1 MALSSL
7 KDKNLQKILLEIGY
21 DSLYPIQEQALS
33 NGLLKGKN
41 LFITSPTASGKTLIA
56 IMAALKKIEKK
67 EKVIYMTPLRSLATE
82 KYHDFLE
89 LNSINF
95 VNNKNLTTTVTKNTT
110 NFEKNSLLKK
120 KKGDKK
126 KNFIVKLAMGNYDSP
141 GNDLL
146 NADIVILTNE
156 KLDALIRNDSELLS
170 NVGLFVIDEVH
181 LIGDKDR
188 GPTLEMMLTKIKKFY
203 QQVQIL
209 ALSAT
214 VSNSKDLA
222 EWLDCKLIES
232 NWRPTELLEGVY
244 DNGRVRMNNNTS
256 IKIKTHYN
264 FYSSIPAVVAV
275 AIDSLESGGQAIIF
289 AETRKRAVSLATKSV
304 EGVFRLLD
312 KDQKQRA
319 QKLSLQISKI
329 SDDTD
334 ITKNLINL
342 VSKGVGFHHAGLNQ
356 SIREIIEDSFKQGII
371 KLLVA
376 TPTLASGVNLP
387 ARRVVLSSIL
397 RYDYDIGTNVP
408 ISILEYKQFCGRA
421 GRPKYDTF
429 GEAIIIPESGMNS
442 EELYDH
448 YILGTPEP
456 VNSKLFNEKALR
468 FHILSIISTIPGM
481 KKSELYDLFL
491 NTLFAQDYRKST
503 IIFKIDVALESLEK
517 WDLIKS
523 KNERYISTDFGK
535 KTSILYID
543 PLTAIEFKNTLDSL
557 NEINTNESLKTITQR
572 TQNENSNNNLIIK
585 FLHLISECSDFYPKL
600 SLRRKDMDYFYNFV
614 NKHLDDNLL
623 FDLTE
628 YNCSRSFLALYEW
641 INESSERNLSDRLG
655 VEPGDMH
662 RIVESSDWL
671 LYALYEFA
679 KLLNRNDVLEPL
691 FNLRIRTKYGIK
703 QELLPLIKLE
713 GVGRIRARALYN
725 AGFIDIQMLKSTPE
739 STLSNISKIGPSIAK
754 KIKRQITTRSSR

>member
-1 MALSSL
+1 MTLSSL
-7 KDKNLQKILLEIGY
+7 KDENLQKILSEIGY
-21 DSLYPIQEQALS
+21 DSLYPIQEQAIS
-33 NGLLKGKN
+33 NGLLRGEN
-41 LFITSPTASGKTLIA
+41 LLITSPTASGKTLIA
-56 IMAALKKIEKK
+56 IMAAFKKMEKQ

-89 LNSINF
+89 FNSINF
-95 VNNKNLTTTVTKNTT
+95 ITNNKNLATVTKNID
-110 NFEKNSLLKK
+110 FEKKNSLAKK

-126 KNFIVKLAMGNYDSP
+126 KSFIVKLAMGNYDSA

-181 LIGDKDR
+181 LMGDKDR
-188 GPTLEMMLTKIKKFY
+188 GPTLEMMITKIKRFY
-203 QQVQIL
+203 QEAQIL

-214 VSNSKDLA
+214 VSNSKDIA
-222 EWLDCKLIES
+222 EWLDCKLIEN

-244 DNGRVRMNNNTS
+244 DNGIVRMNNNTS
-256 IKIKTHYN
+256 IKIKTYYN
-264 FYSSIPAVVAV
+264 FQSIPVSV

-289 AETRKRAVSLATKSV
+289 AETRKRAASLAAKSV
-304 EGVFRLLD
+304 PGVFRLLD
-312 KDQKQRA
+312 KDQKEKA
-319 QKLSLQISKI
+319 KKSALQLSKI

-334 ITKNLINL
+334 ITKNLIQL
-342 VSKGVGFHHAGLNQ
+342 VSQGVGFHHAGLSQ
-356 SIREIIEDSFKQGII
+356 PIREIIEDSFKQGVI

-376 TPTLASGVNLP
+376 TPTLAAGVNLP

-397 RYDYDIGTNVP
+397 RYDYDIGTNIP
-408 ISILEYKQFCGRA
+408 ISILDYKQFCGRA

-468 FHILSIISTIPGM
+468 FHILSTISTIPGM

-491 NTLFAQDYRKST
+491 NTLFAQNYRKST
-503 IIFKIDVALESLEK
+503 IVFKIDIALESLEK
-517 WDLIKS
+517 WNLIKS
-523 KNERYISTDFGK
+523 KNERYIATDFGN
-535 KTSILYID
+535 KTSVLYID
-543 PLTAIEFKNTLDSL
+543 PQTAIEFKNELDTL
-557 NEINTNESLKTITQR
+557 NEINTNESLKAITQP
-572 TQNENSNNNLIIK
+572 TQNEYNNLIIK

-600 SLRRKDMDYFYNFV
+600 SLRKKDMDYFYNFV
-614 NKHLDDNLL
+614 NKYMDEDLL

-655 VEPGDMH
+655 IEPGDMH
-662 RIVESSDWL
+662 RIAESADWL
-671 LYALYEFA
+671 LYTLYEFA
-679 KLLNRNDVLEPL
+679 KLFNKNDIFETLSD
-691 FNLRIRTKYGIK
+691 LRIRTKYGVK

-725 AGFIDIQMLKSTPE
+725 AGFVDIKILKSTAE
-739 STLSNISKIGPSIAK
+739 STISSISKIGPSIAK
-754 KIKRQITTRSSR
+754 KIKKQLT

>member
-1 MALSSL
+1 MTLSSL
-7 KDKNLQKILLEIGY
+7 KDENLQKILSKFGY
-21 DSLYPIQEQALS
+21 DSLYPIQEQAIS
-33 NGLLKGKN
+33 SGLLTGEN
-41 LFITSPTASGKTLIA
+41 LLITSPTASGKTLIA

-89 LNSINF
+89 FNSSNLIN
-95 VNNKNLTTTVTKNTT
+95 NNKDIATVTKNID
-110 NFEKNSLLKK
+110 FEKKSLTKNKKGYKK
-120 KKGDKK
+120 KS
-126 KNFIVKLAMGNYDSP
+126 FIVKLAMGNYDSA

-181 LIGDKDR
+181 LMGDKDR
-188 GPTLEMMLTKIKKFY
+188 GPTLEMMITKIKRFY
-203 QQVQIL
+203 QEAQIL

-214 VSNSKDLA
+214 VSNSKDIA

-244 DNGRVRMNNNTS
+244 DNGIVRMNNNTR
-256 IKIKTHYN
+256 IKIKTYYN
-264 FYSSIPAVVAV
+264 FQSLPVSV

-289 AETRKRAVSLATKSV
+289 AETRKRAASLAAKSV

-312 KDQKQRA
+312 KDQKEKA
-319 QKLSLQISKI
+319 KKSSLQMSKI

-334 ITKNLINL
+334 ITKNLIQL
-342 VSKGVGFHHAGLNQ
+342 VSQGVGFHHAGLSQ
-356 SIREIIEDSFKQGII
+356 PIREIIEDSFKQGVI

-376 TPTLASGVNLP
+376 TPTLAAGVNLP

-397 RYDYDIGTNVP
+397 RYDYDIGTNIP
-408 ISILEYKQFCGRA
+408 ISILDYKQFCGRA

-468 FHILSIISTIPGM
+468 FHILSTISTIPGM

-491 NTLFAQDYRKST
+491 NTLFAQNYRKST
-503 IIFKIDVALESLEK
+503 IVVKIDVALESLEK
-517 WDLIKS
+517 WELVKS
-523 KNERYISTDFGK
+523 KNERYIATDFGK
-535 KTSILYID
+535 KTSVLYID
-543 PLTAIEFKNTLDSL
+543 PLTAIEFKNELDTL
-557 NEINTNESLKTITQR
+557 NEINTNESLKALNQH
-572 TQNENSNNNLIIK
+572 TQNEYNNLIIK
-585 FLHLISECSDFYPKL
+585 FLHIISECSDFYPKL
-600 SLRRKDMDYFYNFV
+600 SLRKKDMEYFYNFV
-614 NKHLDDNLL
+614 NKYMDENLL

-628 YNCSRSFLALYEW
+628 YNCSRSLLALYEW
-641 INESSERNLSDRLG
+641 INEGSERNLSDRLG
-655 VEPGDMH
+655 IEPGDMH
-662 RIVESSDWL
+662 RIAESADWL
-671 LYALYEFA
+671 LYTLYEFA
-679 KLLNRNDVLEPL
+679 KLFNRNEILGTLAD
-691 FNLRIRTKYGIK
+691 LRIRTKYGVK

-725 AGFIDIQMLKSTPE
+725 AGFVDIKILKSTAE
-739 STLSNISKIGPSIAK
+739 STISSISKIGPSIAK
-754 KIKRQITTRSSR
+754 KIKKQLT

>member
-1 MALSSL
+1 MTPSLL
-7 KDKNLQKILLEIGY
+7 KDKNLQKILLDIGY
-21 DSLYPIQEQALS
+21 NSFYPIQEQAIS

-41 LFITSPTASGKTLIA
+41 LLITSPTASGKTLIA
-56 IMAALKKIEKK
+56 IMAALKKIEYNQ
-67 EKVIYMTPLRSLATE
+67 KVIYMTPLRSLATE

-89 LNSINF
+89 LNSNLIN
-95 VNNKNLTTTVTKNTT
+95 NIESNLTADPENTNLGKNPSSKKRKTPKR
-110 NFEKNSLLKK
+110 KN
-120 KKGDKK
+120 
-126 KNFIVKLAMGNYDSP
+126 ITVKLAMGSYDSP
-141 GNDLL
+141 GKDLL

-156 KLDALIRNDSELLS
+156 KLDALIRNDSELLN

-188 GPTLEMMLTKIKKFY
+188 GPTLEMMLTKIKMFY
-203 QQVQIL
+203 QEAQIL

-214 VSNSKDLA
+214 VSNSHEIAD
-222 EWLDCKLIES
+222 WLGCKLITS
-232 NWRPTELLEGVY
+232 NWRPTELHEGVY
-244 DNGRVRMNNNTS
+244 DSGKVRMNNNSS
-256 IKIKTHYN
+256 IKISNFYN
-264 FYSSIPAVVAV
+264 FNSIPVAI
-275 AIDSLESGGQAIIF
+275 AIDSLQNGGQSIIF
-289 AETRKRAVSLATKSV
+289 SETRKRAVSLATKSIDS
-304 EGVFRLLD
+304 VFNLLD
-312 KDQKQRA
+312 KDQKEKA
-319 QKLSLQISKI
+319 QKLSSRISKI

-334 ITKNLINL
+334 ITNNLISI
-342 VSKGVGFHHAGLNQ
+342 VSKGVGFHHAGLKQ
-356 SIREIIEDSFKQGII
+356 SIREIVEDSFKQGII

-376 TPTLASGVNLP
+376 TPTLAAGVNLP

-397 RYDYDIGTNVP
+397 RYDYDMGTNLP

-448 YILGTPEP
+448 YVLGTPEP

-468 FHILSIISTIPGM
+468 FHVLSTISTIPGM

-503 IIFKIDVALESLEK
+503 VIFKIDVALESLE
-517 WDLIKS
+517 DCELVRS

-535 KTSILYID
+535 KTSVLYID
-543 PLTAIEFKNTLDSL
+543 PLTAVEFKNAL
-557 NEINTNESLKTITQR
+557 NTINKINTNESGNTIS
-572 TQNENSNNNLIIK
+572 QNIEDGYSNNNLILK

-600 SLRRKDMDYFYNFV
+600 SLRKKDMDYFHNFV
-614 NKHLDDNLL
+614 NKNLDNNLL
-623 FDLTE
+623 FDLNE

-641 INESSERNLSDRLG
+641 INESSERNLNDRLG

-671 LYALYEFA
+671 LYTLYEFA
-679 KLLNRNDVLEPL
+679 KLFKRNDILEIL

-703 QELLPLIKLE
+703 QELLPLIKLKDI
-713 GVGRIRARALYN
+713 GRIRARSLYN
-725 AGFIDIQMLKSTPE
+725 AGFSDIKLLKSAPE
-739 STLSNISKIGPSIAK
+739 SALSNISKIGPSIAK
-754 KIKRQITTRSSR
+754 KIKRQLTGPSN

>member
-1 MALSSL
+1 MTLSLL
-7 KDKNLQKILLEIGY
+7 KDKHLQNILSEIGY
-21 DSLYPIQEQALS
+21 DSLYPIQEKAIS

-41 LFITSPTASGKTLIA
+41 LLITSPTASGKTLIA

-89 LNSINF
+89 LNSS
-95 VNNKNLTTTVTKNTT
+95 T
-110 NFEKNSLLKK
+110 NFINSKNATTITKDINIKNSSSKK
-120 KKGDKK
+120 EKESKKR
-126 KNFIVKLAMGNYDSP
+126 NFIVKLAMGNYDSS
-141 GNDLL
+141 GNDLI

-170 NVGLFVIDEVH
+170 NVGLFVVDEIH

-188 GPTLEMMLTKIKKFY
+188 GPTLEMMLTKIKRFY
-203 QQVQIL
+203 KEAQIL

-214 VSNSKDLA
+214 VSNSKDIA
-222 EWLDCKLIES
+222 DWLDCKLIEN
-232 NWRPTELLEGVY
+232 NWRPTELIEGVY
-244 DNGRVRMNNNTS
+244 DNGKVRMNNNTT
-256 IKIKTHYN
+256 IKIKTDYN
-264 FYSSIPAVVAV
+264 FPSISV
-275 AIDSLESGGQAIIF
+275 AIAMDSLESGGQAIIF
-289 AETRKRAVSLATKSV
+289 AETRKRAVSLATKSADSV
-304 EGVFRLLD
+304 YRLLD
-312 KDQKQRA
+312 KDQKDRA
-319 QKLSLQISKI
+319 QKLSLRISKI

-334 ITKNLINL
+334 ITKNLISL

-376 TPTLASGVNLP
+376 TPTLAAGVNLP

-397 RYDYDIGTNVP
+397 RYDYDTGTNIP

-456 VNSKLFNEKALR
+456 INSKLFNEKALR
-468 FHILSIISTIPGM
+468 FHILSTISTIPGM

-491 NTLFAQDYRKST
+491 STLFAQDYRKST
-503 IIFKIDVALESLEK
+503 LIFKIDVALESLEK
-517 WDLIKS
+517 WELIKS

-535 KTSILYID
+535 KTSVLYID
-543 PLTAIEFKNTLDSL
+543 PLTAIEFKNALDTL
-557 NEINTNESLKTITQR
+557 NEINIKNESLKAIPQITQ
-572 TQNENSNNNLIIK
+572 NHSDNFIIK
-585 FLHLISECSDFYPKL
+585 FLHVTSECSDFYPKL
-600 SLRRKDMDYFYNFV
+600 SFRKKDMDYFYEFV
-614 NKHLDDNLL
+614 NKYTDDDLLLDLN
-623 FDLTE
+623 E

-641 INESSERNLSDRLG
+641 INESSERNLSDKLG

-662 RIVESSDWL
+662 RIVESSEWL

-679 KLLNRNDVLEPL
+679 KLFNRNDILEIL
-691 FNLRIRTKYGIK
+691 FNLRIRIKYGVK

-725 AGFIDIQMLKSTPE
+725 AGLVDIQKLKSTPE
-739 STLSNISKIGPSIAK
+739 PNISNISKIGPSIAK
-754 KIKRQITTRSSR
+754 KIKRQLISK

>member
-1 MALSSL
+1 MTLSSL
-7 KDKNLQKILLEIGY
+7 KDENLQKILSEIGY
-21 DSLYPIQEQALS
+21 DSLYPIQEQAIS
-33 NGLLKGKN
+33 NGLLRGEN
-41 LFITSPTASGKTLIA
+41 LLITSPTASGKTLIA
-56 IMAALKKIEKK
+56 IMAAFKKMEKK

-89 LNSINF
+89 FNSTNFIN
-95 VNNKNLTTTVTKNTT
+95 NNKNLATVTKNID
-110 NFEKNSLLKK
+110 FEKKNSVAKK

-126 KNFIVKLAMGNYDSP
+126 KSFIVKLAMGNYDSA

-181 LIGDKDR
+181 LMGDKDR
-188 GPTLEMMLTKIKKFY
+188 GPTLEMMITKIKRFY
-203 QQVQIL
+203 QEAQIL

-214 VSNSKDLA
+214 VSNSKDIA
-222 EWLDCKLIES
+222 EWLDCKLIEN

-244 DNGRVRMNNNTS
+244 DNGIVRMNNNTS
-256 IKIKTHYN
+256 IKIKTYYN
-264 FYSSIPAVVAV
+264 FQSIPVSV

-289 AETRKRAVSLATKSV
+289 AETRKRAASLAAKSV
-304 EGVFRLLD
+304 PGVFRLLD
-312 KDQKQRA
+312 KDQKEKA
-319 QKLSLQISKI
+319 KKSALQLSKI

-334 ITKNLINL
+334 ITKNLIQM
-342 VSKGVGFHHAGLNQ
+342 VSQGVGFHHAGLSQ
-356 SIREIIEDSFKQGII
+356 PIREIIEDSFKQGVI

-376 TPTLASGVNLP
+376 TPTLAAGVNLP
-387 ARRVVLSSIL
+387 ARRVVLSSVL
-397 RYDYDIGTNVP
+397 RYDYDIGTNIP
-408 ISILEYKQFCGRA
+408 ISILDYKQFCGRA
-421 GRPKYDTF
+421 GRPQYDTF

-456 VNSKLFNEKALR
+456 INSKLFNEKALR
-468 FHILSIISTIPGM
+468 FHILSTISTIPGM

-491 NTLFAQDYRKST
+491 NTLFAQNYRKST
-503 IIFKIDVALESLEK
+503 IVFKVDIALESLET
-517 WDLIKS
+517 WNLIKS
-523 KNERYISTDFGK
+523 KNERYIATDFGK

-543 PLTAIEFKNTLDSL
+543 PMTAIEFKNELDTLT
-557 NEINTNESLKTITQR
+557 EINTNESLKAITQP
-572 TQNENSNNNLIIK
+572 TQNEYNNLIIK

-600 SLRRKDMDYFYNFV
+600 SLRKKDMDYFYNFV
-614 NKHLDDNLL
+614 NKYMDEDLL

-655 VEPGDMH
+655 IEPGDMH
-662 RIVESSDWL
+662 RIAESGDWL
-671 LYALYEFA
+671 LYTLYEFA
-679 KLLNRNDVLEPL
+679 KLFNRHDIFETLSD
-691 FNLRIRTKYGIK
+691 LRIRTKYGVK

-725 AGFIDIQMLKSTPE
+725 AGFVDIKILKSTAE
-739 STLSNISKIGPSIAK
+739 STISNISKIGPSIAK
-754 KIKRQITTRSSR
+754 KIKKQL

>member
-1 MALSSL
+1 MTLSSL

-21 DSLYPIQEQALS
+21 DSLYPIQEQAIS
-33 NGLLKGKN
+33 NGLLRGEN
-41 LFITSPTASGKTLIA
+41 LLITSPTASGKTLIA
-56 IMAALKKIEKK
+56 IMAALKKMEKK

-95 VNNKNLTTTVTKNTT
+95 TNNNNNKNLATVTKNID
-110 NFEKNSLLKK
+110 FEKKYVAKK
-120 KKGDKK
+120 KKGDRKK
-126 KNFIVKLAMGNYDSP
+126 SFIVKLAMGNYDSP

-170 NVGLFVIDEVH
+170 NVGLFVIDEIH
-181 LIGDKDR
+181 LMGDKDR
-188 GPTLEMMLTKIKKFY
+188 GPTLEMMITKIKRFY
-203 QQVQIL
+203 QEAQIL

-214 VSNSKDLA
+214 VSNSKDIA
-222 EWLDCKLIES
+222 EWLNCKLIEN

-244 DNGRVRMNNNTS
+244 DNGIVRMNNNTK
-256 IKIKTHYN
+256 IKINTYYN
-264 FYSSIPAVVAV
+264 FQSIPVSV
-275 AIDSLESGGQAIIF
+275 AIDSLESGGQTIIF
-289 AETRKRAVSLATKSV
+289 AETRKRAASLAAKSV
-304 EGVFRLLD
+304 QGVFRLLD
-312 KDQKQRA
+312 KDQKEKA
-319 QKLSLQISKI
+319 KKSALQLSKI

-334 ITKNLINL
+334 ITKNLIEM
-342 VSKGVGFHHAGLNQ
+342 VSKGVGFHHAGLSQ
-356 SIREIIEDSFKQGII
+356 PIREIIEDSFKQGVI

-376 TPTLASGVNLP
+376 TPTLAAGVNLP

-397 RYDYDIGTNVP
+397 RYDYDIGTNIP
-408 ISILEYKQFCGRA
+408 ISILDYKQFCGRA

-448 YILGTPEP
+448 YILGIPEP

-468 FHILSIISTIPGM
+468 FHILSTISTIPGM

-491 NTLFAQDYRKST
+491 NTLFAQNYRKST
-503 IIFKIDVALESLEK
+503 IVFKIDVALESLEK

-523 KNERYISTDFGK
+523 KNERYIATDFGK

-543 PLTAIEFKNTLDSL
+543 PLTAIEFKNELDTL
-557 NEINTNESLKTITQR
+557 NEINTNESLKAITQH
-572 TQNENSNNNLIIK
+572 TQNEYNNLIIK
-585 FLHLISECSDFYPKL
+585 FLHVISECSDFYPKL
-600 SLRRKDMDYFYNFV
+600 TLRKKDMDYFYNFV
-614 NKHLDDNLL
+614 NKYMEEEEEDLL
-623 FDLTE
+623 FDLNE
-628 YNCSRSFLALYEW
+628 YNCSRSFLGLYEW

-655 VEPGDMH
+655 IEPGDMH
-662 RIVESSDWL
+662 RIVESADWL
-671 LYALYEFA
+671 LYTLNEFA
-679 KLLNRNDVLEPL
+679 KLFNRYDILETL
-691 FNLRIRTKYGIK
+691 SDLRIRTKYGVK

-725 AGFIDIQMLKSTPE
+725 AGFVDIKLLKSTSE
-739 STLSNISKIGPSIAK
+739 STISSISKIGPSIAK
-754 KIKRQITTRSSR
+754 KIKKQLT

>member
-1 MALSSL
+1 MTLSVL
-7 KDKNLQKILLEIGY
+7 KDKNLQKILLDIGY
-21 DSLYPIQEQALS
+21 DSFYPIQEQAIS

-41 LFITSPTASGKTLIA
+41 LLITSPTASGKTLIA
-56 IMAALKKIEKK
+56 IMAALKKIEKN

-89 LNSINF
+89 LNSNLA
-95 VNNKNLTTTVTKNTT
+95 NNIDNDLTTVSENTLLGKNA
-110 NFEKNSLLKK
+110 SSKK
-120 KKGDKK
+120 RKTAKK
-126 KNFIVKLAMGNYDSP
+126 KNITVKLAMGSYDSP
-141 GNDLL
+141 GKDLL

-156 KLDALIRNDSELLS
+156 KLDALIRNDTELLT

-203 QQVQIL
+203 REAQIL

-214 VSNSKDLA
+214 VSNSHEISD
-222 EWLDCKLIES
+222 WLDCKLITS
-232 NWRPTELLEGVY
+232 NWRPTDLIEGVY
-244 DNGRVRMNNNTS
+244 DSGKVRMNNNTS
-256 IKIKTHYN
+256 IKINNFYN
-264 FYSSIPAVVAV
+264 FNSIPVAI
-275 AIDSLESGGQAIIF
+275 AIDSLQNGGQSIIF
-289 AETRKRAVSLATKSV
+289 SETRKRAVSLATKSV
-304 EGVFRLLD
+304 DGIFNLLD
-312 KDQKQRA
+312 KDQKEKA
-319 QKLSLQISKI
+319 QKLSLRISKI
-329 SDDTD
+329 SDDTE
-334 ITKNLINL
+334 ITKNLISL

-356 SIREIIEDSFKQGII
+356 SIREIVEDSFKQGII

-376 TPTLASGVNLP
+376 TPTLAAGVNLP

-397 RYDYDIGTNVP
+397 RYDYDIGTNMP

-448 YILGTPEP
+448 YVLGTPEP

-468 FHILSIISTIPGM
+468 FHVLSTISTIPGL

-491 NTLFAQDYRKST
+491 NTLFAQNYRKST
-503 IIFKIDVALESLEK
+503 VIFKIDVALESLED
-517 WDLIKS
+517 WELVKS

-535 KTSILYID
+535 KTSVLYID
-543 PLTAIEFKNTLDSL
+543 PLTAVEFKNALDTL
-557 NEINTNESLKTITQR
+557 NKINTNNSGNTITKNVQDGY
-572 TQNENSNNNLIIK
+572 SNNNLILK

-600 SLRRKDMDYFYNFV
+600 SLRKKDMDYFHNFV
-614 NKHLDDNLL
+614 NKNLDNDLL
-623 FDLTE
+623 FDLNE

-641 INESSERNLSDRLG
+641 INESGERNLNDRLG

-671 LYALYEFA
+671 LYTLYEFA
-679 KLLNRNDVLEPL
+679 KLFKRNDILEIL

-703 QELLPLIKLE
+703 QELLPLIKLKDI
-713 GVGRIRARALYN
+713 GRIRARALYN
-725 AGFIDIQMLKSTPE
+725 AGFSDIQLLKSAPE
-739 STLSNISKIGPSIAK
+739 STISNVSKIGPSIAK
-754 KIKRQITTRSSR
+754 KIKRQLTGPLT

>member
-1 MALSSL
+1 MTLSSL
-7 KDKNLQKILLEIGY
+7 KDENLQKILSEVGY
-21 DSLYPIQEQALS
+21 NSFYPIQEQAISSGVLTGE
-33 NGLLKGKN
+33 NLL
-41 LFITSPTASGKTLIA
+41 ITSPTASGKTLIA

-89 LNSINF
+89 FNSSNLIN
-95 VNNKNLTTTVTKNTT
+95 NNKDLVTVTKNID
-110 NFEKNSLLKK
+110 FEKNSLAKNKKGYKK
-120 KKGDKK
+120 KS
-126 KNFIVKLAMGNYDSP
+126 FIVKLAMGNYDSA

-181 LIGDKDR
+181 LMGDKDR
-188 GPTLEMMLTKIKKFY
+188 GPTLEMMITKIKRFY
-203 QQVQIL
+203 REAQIL

-214 VSNSKDLA
+214 VSNSKDIA

-244 DNGRVRMNNNTS
+244 DNGIVRMNNNTR
-256 IKIKTHYN
+256 IKIKTYYN
-264 FYSSIPAVVAV
+264 FQSLPVSV

-289 AETRKRAVSLATKSV
+289 AETRKRAASLAAKSV

-312 KDQKQRA
+312 KDQKEKA
-319 QKLSLQISKI
+319 KKSSLQMSKI

-334 ITKNLINL
+334 ITKNLIQL
-342 VSKGVGFHHAGLNQ
+342 VSQGVGFHHAGLSQ
-356 SIREIIEDSFKQGII
+356 PIREIIEDSFKQGVI

-376 TPTLASGVNLP
+376 TPTLAAGVNLP

-397 RYDYDIGTNVP
+397 RYDYDIGTNIP
-408 ISILEYKQFCGRA
+408 ISILDYKQFCGRA

-468 FHILSIISTIPGM
+468 FHILSTISTIPGM

-491 NTLFAQDYRKST
+491 NTLFAQNYRKST
-503 IIFKIDVALESLEK
+503 IVFKIDVALESLEK
-517 WDLIKS
+517 WELVKS
-523 KNERYISTDFGK
+523 KNERYIATDFGK
-535 KTSILYID
+535 KTSVLYID
-543 PLTAIEFKNTLDSL
+543 PLTAIEFKNELDTL
-557 NEINTNESLKTITQR
+557 NEINTNESLKAINQH
-572 TQNENSNNNLIIK
+572 TQNEYNNLIIK
-585 FLHLISECSDFYPKL
+585 FLHIISECSDFYPKL
-600 SLRRKDMDYFYNFV
+600 SLRKKDMEYFYNFV
-614 NKHLDDNLL
+614 NKYMDENLL

-628 YNCSRSFLALYEW
+628 YNCSRSLLALYEW
-641 INESSERNLSDRLG
+641 INEGSERNLSDRLG
-655 VEPGDMH
+655 IEPGDMH
-662 RIVESSDWL
+662 RIAESADWL
-671 LYALYEFA
+671 LYTLYEFA
-679 KLLNRNDVLEPL
+679 KLFNRNEILGTLAD
-691 FNLRIRTKYGIK
+691 LRIRTKYGVK

-725 AGFIDIQMLKSTPE
+725 AGFVDIKILKSTAE
-739 STLSNISKIGPSIAK
+739 STISSISKIGPSIAK
-754 KIKRQITTRSSR
+754 KIKKQLT

>member
-1 MALSSL
+1 MTLSSL

-21 DSLYPIQEQALS
+21 DSLYPIQEQAIS
-33 NGLLKGKN
+33 NGLLRGEN
-41 LFITSPTASGKTLIA
+41 LLITSPTASGKTLIA
-56 IMAALKKIEKK
+56 IMAALKKMEKK

-95 VNNKNLTTTVTKNTT
+95 TNNNNNKNLATVTKNID
-110 NFEKNSLLKK
+110 FEKKYVAKK
-120 KKGDKK
+120 KKGDRKK
-126 KNFIVKLAMGNYDSP
+126 SFIVKLAMGNYDSP

-170 NVGLFVIDEVH
+170 NVGLFVIDEIH
-181 LIGDKDR
+181 LMGDKDR
-188 GPTLEMMLTKIKKFY
+188 GPTLEMMITKIKRFY
-203 QQVQIL
+203 QEAQIL

-214 VSNSKDLA
+214 VSNSKDIA
-222 EWLDCKLIES
+222 EWLNCKLIEN

-244 DNGRVRMNNNTS
+244 DNGIVRMNNNTK
-256 IKIKTHYN
+256 IKINTYYN
-264 FYSSIPAVVAV
+264 FQSTPVSV
-275 AIDSLESGGQAIIF
+275 AIDSLESGGQTIIF
-289 AETRKRAVSLATKSV
+289 AETRKRAASLAAKSV
-304 EGVFRLLD
+304 QGVFRLLD
-312 KDQKQRA
+312 KDQKEKA
-319 QKLSLQISKI
+319 KKSALQLSKI

-334 ITKNLINL
+334 ITKNLIEM
-342 VSKGVGFHHAGLNQ
+342 VSKGVGFHHAGLSQ
-356 SIREIIEDSFKQGII
+356 PIREIIEDSFKQGVI

-376 TPTLASGVNLP
+376 TPTLAAGVNLP

-397 RYDYDIGTNVP
+397 RYDYDIGTNIP
-408 ISILEYKQFCGRA
+408 ISILDYKQFCGRA

-448 YILGTPEP
+448 YILGIPEP

-468 FHILSIISTIPGM
+468 FHILSTISTIPGM

-491 NTLFAQDYRKST
+491 NTLFAQNYRKST
-503 IIFKIDVALESLEK
+503 IVFKIDVALESLEK

-523 KNERYISTDFGK
+523 KNERYIATDFGK

-543 PLTAIEFKNTLDSL
+543 PLTAIEFKNELDTL
-557 NEINTNESLKTITQR
+557 NEINTNESLKAITQH
-572 TQNENSNNNLIIK
+572 TQNEYNNLIIK
-585 FLHLISECSDFYPKL
+585 FLHVISECSDFYPKL
-600 SLRRKDMDYFYNFV
+600 TLRKKDMDYFYNFV
-614 NKHLDDNLL
+614 NKYMEEEEDLL
-623 FDLTE
+623 FDLNE
-628 YNCSRSFLALYEW
+628 YNCSRSFLGLYEW

-655 VEPGDMH
+655 IEPGDMH
-662 RIVESSDWL
+662 RIVESADWL
-671 LYALYEFA
+671 LYTLNEFA
-679 KLLNRNDVLEPL
+679 KLFNRYDILETL
-691 FNLRIRTKYGIK
+691 SDLRIRTKYGVK

-725 AGFIDIQMLKSTPE
+725 AGFVDIKLLKSTSE
-739 STLSNISKIGPSIAK
+739 STISSISKIGPSIAK
-754 KIKRQITTRSSR
+754 KIKKQLT

>member
-1 MALSSL
+1 MTLSSL
-7 KDKNLQKILLEIGY
+7 KDENLQKILSEVGY
-21 DSLYPIQEQALS
+21 DSLYPIQEQAIS
-33 NGLLKGKN
+33 NGLLTGEN
-41 LFITSPTASGKTLIA
+41 LLITSPTASGKTLIA

-89 LNSINF
+89 FNSSNLIN
-95 VNNKNLTTTVTKNTT
+95 NNKDLVTVTKNID
-110 NFEKNSLLKK
+110 FEKKSLTKNKKGYKK
-120 KKGDKK
+120 KS
-126 KNFIVKLAMGNYDSP
+126 FIVKLAMGNYDSA

-181 LIGDKDR
+181 LMGDKDR
-188 GPTLEMMLTKIKKFY
+188 GPTLEMMVTKIKRFY
-203 QQVQIL
+203 REAQIL

-214 VSNSKDLA
+214 VSNSKDIA

-244 DNGRVRMNNNTS
+244 DNGIVRMNNNTR
-256 IKIKTHYN
+256 IKIKTYYN
-264 FYSSIPAVVAV
+264 FQSLPVSV

-289 AETRKRAVSLATKSV
+289 AETRKRAASLAAKSV

-312 KDQKQRA
+312 KDQKEKA
-319 QKLSLQISKI
+319 KKSSLQMSKI

-334 ITKNLINL
+334 ITKNLIQL
-342 VSKGVGFHHAGLNQ
+342 VSQGVGFHHAGLSQ
-356 SIREIIEDSFKQGII
+356 PIREIIEDSFKQGVI

-376 TPTLASGVNLP
+376 TPTLAAGVNLP

-397 RYDYDIGTNVP
+397 RYDYDIGTNIP
-408 ISILEYKQFCGRA
+408 ISILDYKQFCGRA

-456 VNSKLFNEKALR
+456 INSKLFNEKALR
-468 FHILSIISTIPGM
+468 FHILSTISTIPGM

-491 NTLFAQDYRKST
+491 NTLFAQNYRKST

-517 WDLIKS
+517 WDLVKS
-523 KNERYISTDFGK
+523 KNERYIATDFGK

-543 PLTAIEFKNTLDSL
+543 PLTAIEFKNELDTL
-557 NEINTNESLKTITQR
+557 NEINTNESLKAINQH
-572 TQNENSNNNLIIK
+572 TQNEYNNLIIK
-585 FLHLISECSDFYPKL
+585 FLHIISECSDFYPKL
-600 SLRRKDMDYFYNFV
+600 SLRKKDMEYFYNFI
-614 NKHLDDNLL
+614 NKHMDENLL

-628 YNCSRSFLALYEW
+628 YNCSRSLLALYEW
-641 INESSERNLSDRLG
+641 INEGSERNLSDRLG
-655 VEPGDMH
+655 IEPGDMH
-662 RIVESSDWL
+662 RIAESADWL
-671 LYALYEFA
+671 LYTLYEFT
-679 KLLNRNDVLEPL
+679 KLFNRNEILGTLAD
-691 FNLRIRTKYGIK
+691 LRIRTKYGVK

-725 AGFIDIQMLKSTPE
+725 AGFVDIKILKSTAE
-739 STLSNISKIGPSIAK
+739 STISSISKIGPSIAK
-754 KIKRQITTRSSR
+754 KIKRQLT

>member
-1 MALSSL
+1 MALSLL
-7 KDKNLQKILLEIGY
+7 KDKNLQKILSEIGY
-21 DSLYPIQEQALS
+21 DSLYPIQEQAIS

-41 LFITSPTASGKTLIA
+41 LLITSPTASGKTLIA

-89 LNSINF
+89 LNSVNF
-95 VNNKNLTTTVTKNTT
+95 VNNTNLTTVTKNT
-110 NFEKNSLLKK
+110 NLEKDSLLKK

-146 NADIVILTNE
+146 TADIVILTNE

-203 QQVQIL
+203 QETQIL

-214 VSNSKDLA
+214 VSNSKDIA
-222 EWLDCKLIES
+222 EWLDCKLIEN
-232 NWRPTELLEGVY
+232 NWRPTELFEGVY
-244 DNGRVRMNNNTS
+244 DDGKVRLNNNTS
-256 IKIKTHYN
+256 IKIKTYYN
-264 FYSSIPAVVAV
+264 FNSIPVGI

-312 KDQKQRA
+312 KDQKERA
-319 QKLSLQISKI
+319 EKLSLRISKI

-334 ITKNLINL
+334 ITKNLISL
-342 VSKGVGFHHAGLNQ
+342 VSKGVGFHHAGLIQ
-356 SIREIIEDSFKQGII
+356 PIREIVEDSFRQGTI

-376 TPTLASGVNLP
+376 TPTLAAGVNLP

-397 RYDYDIGTNVP
+397 RYDYDVGTNIP

-429 GEAIIIPESGMNS
+429 GEAIIIPESGMNP

-468 FHILSIISTIPGM
+468 FHILSTISTIPGM
-481 KKSELYDLFL
+481 KKSELYNLFL

-543 PLTAIEFKNTLDSL
+543 PLTAIEFKNALDTL
-557 NEINTNESLKTITQR
+557 NEINTNESLKTITQH
-572 TQNENSNNNLIIK
+572 TQNEYDSLIIK

-600 SLRRKDMDYFYNFV
+600 SLRKKDMDYFYDFV
-614 NKHLDDNLL
+614 NKYIGEDLL
-623 FDLTE
+623 FDLNE

-679 KLLNRNDVLEPL
+679 KLFNRGNDILEPL
-691 FNLRIRTKYGIK
+691 FNLRIRTKYGVK

-725 AGFIDIQMLKSTPE
+725 AGFVDIQILKSTPE
-739 STLSNISKIGPSIAK
+739 STISNISKIGPSIAK
-754 KIKRQITTRSSR
+754 KIKRQLTRSSS

>member
-1 MALSSL
+1 MTLSSL
-7 KDKNLQKILLEIGY
+7 KDENLQKILSEIGY
-21 DSLYPIQEQALS
+21 DSLYPIQEQAIS
-33 NGLLKGKN
+33 NGLLTGEN
-41 LFITSPTASGKTLIA
+41 LLITSPTASGKTLIA

-89 LNSINF
+89 FNSINF
-95 VNNKNLTTTVTKNTT
+95 INNNKNLATVTKNID
-110 NFEKNSLLKK
+110 FEKKNSLAKK

-126 KNFIVKLAMGNYDSP
+126 KSFIVKIAMGNYDSA

-181 LIGDKDR
+181 LMGDKDR
-188 GPTLEMMLTKIKKFY
+188 GPTLEMMITKIKRFY
-203 QQVQIL
+203 QEAQIL

-214 VSNSKDLA
+214 VSNSTDIA
-222 EWLDCKLIES
+222 EWLDCKLIEN

-244 DNGRVRMNNNTS
+244 DNGIVRMNNNTS
-256 IKIKTHYN
+256 IKIKTYYN
-264 FYSSIPAVVAV
+264 SQSIPVSV

-289 AETRKRAVSLATKSV
+289 AETRKRAASLAAKSV
-304 EGVFRLLD
+304 PGVFRLLD
-312 KDQKQRA
+312 KDQKEKA
-319 QKLSLQISKI
+319 KKSALQLSKI

-334 ITKNLINL
+334 ITKNLIQM
-342 VSKGVGFHHAGLNQ
+342 VSQGVGFHHAGLSQ
-356 SIREIIEDSFKQGII
+356 PIREIIEDSFKQGVI

-376 TPTLASGVNLP
+376 TPTLAAGVNLP
-387 ARRVVLSSIL
+387 ARRVVLSSVL
-397 RYDYDIGTNVP
+397 RYDYDIGTNIP
-408 ISILEYKQFCGRA
+408 ISILDYKQFCGRA

-468 FHILSIISTIPGM
+468 FHILSTIATIPGM

-491 NTLFAQDYRKST
+491 NTLFAQNYRKST
-503 IIFKIDVALESLEK
+503 IVFKIDIALESLEK
-517 WDLIKS
+517 WNLIKS
-523 KNERYISTDFGK
+523 KNERYIATDFGK
-535 KTSILYID
+535 KTSVLYID
-543 PLTAIEFKNTLDSL
+543 PLTAIEFKNELDTL
-557 NEINTNESLKTITQR
+557 NEINTNESLKAITQP
-572 TQNENSNNNLIIK
+572 TQNEYNNLIIK
-585 FLHLISECSDFYPKL
+585 FLHLISECSDFYPKF
-600 SLRRKDMDYFYNFV
+600 SLRKKDMDYFYNFV
-614 NKHLDDNLL
+614 NKYMDEDLL

-655 VEPGDMH
+655 IEPGDMH
-662 RIVESSDWL
+662 RIAESADWL
-671 LYALYEFA
+671 LYTLYEFA
-679 KLLNRNDVLEPL
+679 KLFNRNDILETL
-691 FNLRIRTKYGIK
+691 SDLRIRTKYGVK

-725 AGFIDIQMLKSTPE
+725 AGFVDIKILKSTAE
-739 STLSNISKIGPSIAK
+739 STISNISKIGPSIAK
-754 KIKRQITTRSSR
+754 KIKKQLT

>member
-1 MALSSL
+1 
-7 KDKNLQKILLEIGY
+7 
-21 DSLYPIQEQALS
+21 
-33 NGLLKGKN
+33 
-41 LFITSPTASGKTLIA
+41 
-56 IMAALKKIEKK
+56 
-67 EKVIYMTPLRSLATE
+67 
-82 KYHDFLE
+82 
-89 LNSINF
+89 
-95 VNNKNLTTTVTKNTT
+95 
-110 NFEKNSLLKK
+110 
-120 KKGDKK
+120 
-126 KNFIVKLAMGNYDSP
+126 MGNYDSR

-214 VSNSKDLA
+214 VSNSKDIA
-222 EWLDCKLIES
+222 EWLDCKLIEN
-232 NWRPTELLEGVY
+232 NWRPTDLLEGVY
-244 DNGRVRMNNNTS
+244 DNGKVRMNNNTS
-256 IKIKTHYN
+256 IKIKTYYN
-264 FYSSIPAVVAV
+264 FPSIPAVAV

-289 AETRKRAVSLATKSV
+289 AETRKRAVSLAIKSV

-312 KDQKQRA
+312 KDQKERA

-334 ITKNLINL
+334 ITKNLIDL

-356 SIREIIEDSFKQGII
+356 SIREIIEDSFKQGIT

-376 TPTLASGVNLP
+376 TPTLAAGVNLP

-397 RYDYDIGTNVP
+397 RYDYDIGTNIP

-429 GEAIIIPESGMNS
+429 GEAIIIPDSGMNS

-468 FHILSIISTIPGM
+468 FHILSTISTIPGM

-503 IIFKIDVALESLEK
+503 IVFKIDVALESLEK

-543 PLTAIEFKNTLDSL
+543 PLTAMEFKNALDTL

-572 TQNENSNNNLIIK
+572 TQNEYNNLIIK

-600 SLRRKDMDYFYNFV
+600 SLRKKDIDYFYNFV
-614 NKHLDDNLL
+614 NKYVDDDLL

-679 KLLNRNDVLEPL
+679 KLFDRNDVLETL
-691 FNLRIRTKYGIK
+691 FNLRIRTKYGVK

-725 AGFIDIQMLKSTPE
+725 AGFIDIQILKSTPE
-739 STLSNISKIGPSIAK
+739 SSISNISKIGPSIAK
-754 KIKRQITTRSSR
+754 KIKRQLTVRSSSSSS

>member
-1 MALSSL
+1 MTLSSL
-7 KDKNLQKILLEIGY
+7 KDENLQKILSEVGY
-21 DSLYPIQEQALS
+21 DSLYPIQEQAIS
-33 NGLLKGKN
+33 NGLLTGEN
-41 LFITSPTASGKTLIA
+41 LLITSPTASGKTLIA

-89 LNSINF
+89 FNSSNLIN
-95 VNNKNLTTTVTKNTT
+95 NNKDLATVTKNID
-110 NFEKNSLLKK
+110 FEKKSLTKNKKGYKK
-120 KKGDKK
+120 KS
-126 KNFIVKLAMGNYDSP
+126 FIVKLAMGNYDSA

-181 LIGDKDR
+181 LMGDKDR
-188 GPTLEMMLTKIKKFY
+188 GPTLEMMVTKIKRFY
-203 QQVQIL
+203 REAQIL

-214 VSNSKDLA
+214 VSNSKDIA

-244 DNGRVRMNNNTS
+244 DNGIVRMNNNTR
-256 IKIKTHYN
+256 IKIKTYYN
-264 FYSSIPAVVAV
+264 FQSLPVSV

-289 AETRKRAVSLATKSV
+289 AETRKRAASLAAKSV

-312 KDQKQRA
+312 KDQKEKA
-319 QKLSLQISKI
+319 KKSSLQMSKI

-334 ITKNLINL
+334 ITKNLIQL
-342 VSKGVGFHHAGLNQ
+342 VSQGVGFHHAGLSQ
-356 SIREIIEDSFKQGII
+356 PIREIIEDSFKQGVI

-376 TPTLASGVNLP
+376 TPTLAAGVNLP

-397 RYDYDIGTNVP
+397 RYDYDIGTNIP
-408 ISILEYKQFCGRA
+408 ISILDYKQFCGRA

-456 VNSKLFNEKALR
+456 INSKLFNEKALR
-468 FHILSIISTIPGM
+468 FHILSTISTIPGM

-491 NTLFAQDYRKST
+491 NTLFAQNYRKST
-503 IIFKIDVALESLEK
+503 IVFKIDVALESLEK
-517 WDLIKS
+517 WDLVKS
-523 KNERYISTDFGK
+523 KNERYIATEFGK

-543 PLTAIEFKNTLDSL
+543 SLTAIEFKNELDTL
-557 NEINTNESLKTITQR
+557 NEINTNESLKAINQH
-572 TQNENSNNNLIIK
+572 TQNEYNNLIIK
-585 FLHLISECSDFYPKL
+585 FLHIISECSDFYPKL
-600 SLRRKDMDYFYNFV
+600 SLRKKDMEYFYNFI
-614 NKHLDDNLL
+614 NKHMDENLL

-628 YNCSRSFLALYEW
+628 YNCSRSLLALYEW
-641 INESSERNLSDRLG
+641 INEGSERNLSDRLG
-655 VEPGDMH
+655 IEPGDMH
-662 RIVESSDWL
+662 RIAESADWL
-671 LYALYEFA
+671 LYTLYEFA
-679 KLLNRNDVLEPL
+679 KLFNRNEILGILAD
-691 FNLRIRTKYGIK
+691 LRIRTKYGVK

-725 AGFIDIQMLKSTPE
+725 AGFVDIKILKSTAE
-739 STLSNISKIGPSIAK
+739 STISSISKIGPSIAK
-754 KIKRQITTRSSR
+754 KIKKQLT

>member
-1 MALSSL
+1 MTLSSL
-7 KDKNLQKILLEIGY
+7 KDENLQKILSEVGY
-21 DSLYPIQEQALS
+21 DSLYPIQEQAIS
-33 NGLLKGKN
+33 NGLLTGKN
-41 LFITSPTASGKTLIA
+41 LLITSPTASGKTLIA

-89 LNSINF
+89 FNSSNLIN
-95 VNNKNLTTTVTKNTT
+95 NNKDLVTVTKNID
-110 NFEKNSLLKK
+110 FEKKSLTKNKKGYKK
-120 KKGDKK
+120 KS
-126 KNFIVKLAMGNYDSP
+126 FIVKLAMGNYDSA

-181 LIGDKDR
+181 LMGDKDR
-188 GPTLEMMLTKIKKFY
+188 GPTLEMMVTKIKRFY
-203 QQVQIL
+203 REAQIL

-214 VSNSKDLA
+214 VSNSKDIA

-244 DNGRVRMNNNTS
+244 DNGIVRMNNNTR
-256 IKIKTHYN
+256 IKIKTYYN
-264 FYSSIPAVVAV
+264 FQSLPVSV

-289 AETRKRAVSLATKSV
+289 AETRKRAASLAAKSV

-312 KDQKQRA
+312 KDQKEKA
-319 QKLSLQISKI
+319 KKSSLQMSKI

-334 ITKNLINL
+334 ITKNLIQL
-342 VSKGVGFHHAGLNQ
+342 VSQGVGFHHAGLSQ
-356 SIREIIEDSFKQGII
+356 PIREIIEDSFKQGVI

-376 TPTLASGVNLP
+376 TPTLAAGVNLP

-397 RYDYDIGTNVP
+397 RYDYDIGTNIP
-408 ISILEYKQFCGRA
+408 ISILDYKQFCGRA

-468 FHILSIISTIPGM
+468 FHILSTISTIPGM

-491 NTLFAQDYRKST
+491 NTLFAQNYRKST

-517 WDLIKS
+517 WDLVKS
-523 KNERYISTDFGK
+523 KNERYIATDFGK

-543 PLTAIEFKNTLDSL
+543 PLTAIEFKNELDAL
-557 NEINTNESLKTITQR
+557 NEINTNESLKAINQH
-572 TQNENSNNNLIIK
+572 TQNEYNNLIIK
-585 FLHLISECSDFYPKL
+585 FLHIISECSDFYPKL
-600 SLRRKDMDYFYNFV
+600 SLRKKDMEYFYNFI
-614 NKHLDDNLL
+614 NKHMDENLL

-628 YNCSRSFLALYEW
+628 YNCSRSLLALYEW
-641 INESSERNLSDRLG
+641 INEGSERNLSDRLG
-655 VEPGDMH
+655 IEPGDMH
-662 RIVESSDWL
+662 RIAESADWL
-671 LYALYEFA
+671 LYTLYEFT
-679 KLLNRNDVLEPL
+679 KLFNRNEILGILAD
-691 FNLRIRTKYGIK
+691 LRIRTKYGVK

-725 AGFIDIQMLKSTPE
+725 AGFVDIKILKSTAE
-739 STLSNISKIGPSIAK
+739 STISSISKIGPSIAK
-754 KIKRQITTRSSR
+754 KIKRQLT

>member
-1 MALSSL
+1 MTLSLL
-7 KDKNLQKILLEIGY
+7 KDKNIQKILLEIGY
-21 DSLYPIQEQALS
+21 DSLYPIQEQAIS

-41 LFITSPTASGKTLIA
+41 LLITSPTASGKTLIA

-67 EKVIYMTPLRSLATE
+67 EKVIYLTPLRSLATE

-95 VNNKNLTTTVTKNTT
+95 VNNKNLTTVAKNT
-110 NFEKNSLLKK
+110 NIENDSLLKK

-188 GPTLEMMLTKIKKFY
+188 GPTLEMMLTKIKRFY
-203 QQVQIL
+203 QEAQIL

-214 VSNSKDLA
+214 VSNSKDIA
-222 EWLDCKLIES
+222 EWLDCKLIEN

-244 DNGRVRMNNNTS
+244 DNGKVRMNNNTS
-256 IKIKTHYN
+256 IKIKTYYDFH
-264 FYSSIPAVVAV
+264 SIPVAI

-312 KDQKQRA
+312 KDQKEGA
-319 QKLSLQISKI
+319 QKLSLRISKI

-334 ITKNLINL
+334 ITKNLISL

-356 SIREIIEDSFKQGII
+356 SIREIVEDSFKQGII

-376 TPTLASGVNLP
+376 TPTLAAGVNLP

-397 RYDYDIGTNVP
+397 RYDHDIGTNIP

-468 FHILSIISTIPGM
+468 FHILSTISTIPGM

-503 IIFKIDVALESLEK
+503 VIFKIDVSLESLEK
-517 WDLIKS
+517 WNLIKS

-543 PLTAIEFKNTLDSL
+543 PLTAIEFKNALDTL
-557 NEINTNESLKTITQR
+557 NEINTNESLKTITQSK
-572 TQNENSNNNLIIK
+572 QNEYDNLLIK

-600 SLRRKDMDYFYNFV
+600 ALRKKDMDYFYDFV
-614 NKHLDDNLL
+614 NKYIGEDLL
-623 FDLTE
+623 FDLNE

-679 KLLNRNDVLEPL
+679 KLFNRYDILETL
-691 FNLRIRTKYGIK
+691 SNLRIRTKYGVK

-725 AGFIDIQMLKSTPE
+725 AGFVDIQTLKSTPE
-739 STLSNISKIGPSIAK
+739 LTISNISKIGPSIAK
-754 KIKRQITTRSSR
+754 KIKRQLTRSSS